1 MQLSRAL
8 LGGVGAASV
17 AVSLSLAGPA
27 PVIDEATPLPPAHL
41 VDFAQS
47 KASSL
52 EEYFGQAVLLEFFAY
67 W

>member
-8 LGGVGAASV
+8 LGGVGAVGV
-17 AVSLSLAGPA
+17 AVSASLAGPA
-27 PVIDEATPLPPAHL
+27 PVAEDTTPLPPAHL
-41 VDFAQS
+41 TDFAQS
-47 KASSL
+47 NASSF

>member
-8 LGGVGAASV
+8 LGGAGALAV
-17 AVSLSLAGPA
+17 AVSVSAAGPA
-27 PVIDEATPLPPAHL
+27 LEETSPLPPANL

-47 KASSL
+47 NAASL
-52 EEYFGQAVLLEFFAY
+52 EDYFGQAVLLEFFAY

>member
-8 LGGVGAASV
+8 LGGAGALAV
-17 AVSLSLAGPA
+17 AVSVSIAGPA
-27 PVIDEATPLPPAHL
+27 PEETSPLPPATL

-47 KASSL
+47 KAASL
-52 EEYFGQAVLLEFFAY
+52 EDYFGQAVLLEFFAY